1 MVKLGK
7 FVIIVSSAEES
18 SQGTSCVSLP
28 LSLIF
33 CSTLITPLIIGA
45 GRPLQLDLISGH
57 LRRILRRTVL
67 YFSLSM
73 ADRWEPRTTADGKLY
88 HVNKA
93 MQKALW
99 HEDFLKLPPGGGST
113 TEAEMMAMAGAQHQ
127 HQHQHQQP
135 PPPYASQR
143 QPNTAAAAAAA
154 ATNNPPPPAGW
165 ERARDPNTGA
175 SYLFSR
181 TTGERRWESNTLA
194 AAPQNPPTPGGSR
207 QAVVRPDGT
216 VVYAVD
222 AAWVA
227 VRRPGMA
234 REYYVH
240 RATRETRWEHPLTS
254 SSPSAQGVY
263 ASIAAAASPVAGS
276 RAAYTSPPP
285 PPHQQQQQ
293 QHQQQHYHH
302 HHQQPPP
309 PQPNYAQNI
318 AAVPGMFGSP
328 VESVNTSTPPPHLHH
343 HQQFSPASPSATT
356 AGWDSPPTQMQQTF
370 ALPPPP
376 MAANHQQAHSPTQ
389 LQQPPPPATTSY
401 GVVQHATIVHTTPCT
416 KLHATPASSAA
427 SHVAPAFCVVTAAYM
442 ATYRAM

>member
-1 MVKLGK
+1 
-7 FVIIVSSAEES
+7 
-18 SQGTSCVSLP
+18 
-28 LSLIF
+28 
-33 CSTLITPLIIGA
+33 
-45 GRPLQLDLISGH
+45 
-57 LRRILRRTVL
+57 
-67 YFSLSM
+67 M

-135 PPPYASQR
+135 PPP
-143 QPNTAAAAAAA
+143 
-154 ATNNPPPPAGW
+154 
-165 ERARDPNTGA
+165 
-175 SYLFSR
+175 

-328 VESVNTSTPPPHLHH
+328 VESH
-343 HQQFSPASPSATT
+343 
-356 AGWDSPPTQMQQTF
+356 DSPQSRAYAPQ
-370 ALPPPP
+370 
-376 MAANHQQAHSPTQ
+376 HDH
-389 LQQPPPPATTSY
+389 PPPPAFAPAIPPQQPQQQSPPQQTPISLSQPEPPQAQRWLQAVDPTSGEDYYICLATGETTWEWPE
-401 GVVQHATIVHTTPCT
+401 GEDVFALPLPKQPNPNALALATASPPSQ
-416 KLHATPASSAA
+416 KLHSSIQAVQAIKAMRAYAAALASPEGAAAANLMAAAATPASALAA
-427 SHVAPAFCVVTAAYM
+427 PQTPRPRKGTVMAAVQ
-442 ATYRAM
+442 ALNAARARRR